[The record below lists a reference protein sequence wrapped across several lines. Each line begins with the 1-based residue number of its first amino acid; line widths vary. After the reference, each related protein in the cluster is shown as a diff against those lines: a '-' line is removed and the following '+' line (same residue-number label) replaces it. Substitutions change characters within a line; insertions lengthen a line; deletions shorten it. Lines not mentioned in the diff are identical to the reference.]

1 MRKVKEVAVEEV
13 QDPEVLPDKGR
24 NKQAAARF
32 AQLLKSG
39 EVPSYVKEMWLKA
52 NRDTKTQMINTL
64 FTKDKKGKWSMTVE
78 NPSFQRIVKSADM
91 TFGTDMIESV
101 PRSVMLHITFR
112 GDEVAMNTAIACGD
126 LVVQHV
132 AGKEMVGYSKV
143 QVGRTKQTA
152 DEGTM
157 KGGSIEMTALG
168 FEAMSGAVSSLAS
181 FGAAWSP

>member
-1 MRKVKEVAVEEV
+1 
-13 QDPEVLPDKGR
+13 
-24 NKQAAARF
+24 
-32 AQLLKSG
+32 
-39 EVPSYVKEMWLKA
+39 
-52 NRDTKTQMINTL
+52 
-64 FTKDKKGKWSMTVE
+64 
-78 NPSFQRIVKSADM
+78 
-91 TFGTDMIESV
+91 
-101 PRSVMLHITFR
+101 MLHNTFR
-112 GDEVAMNTAIACGD
+112 GDE
-126 LVVQHV
+126 VVQHV

>member
-64 FTKDKKGKWSMTVE
+64 FTKDRRHELWD
-78 NPSFQRIVKSADM
+78 RHD
-91 TFGTDMIESV
+91 
-101 PRSVMLHITFR
+101 
-112 GDEVAMNTAIACGD
+112 
-126 LVVQHV
+126 
-132 AGKEMVGYSKV
+132 
-143 QVGRTKQTA
+143 
-152 DEGTM
+152 
-157 KGGSIEMTALG
+157 
-168 FEAMSGAVSSLAS
+168 
-181 FGAAWSP
+181 